1 MKPLEEL
8 FKQIGTYPEYGIAY
22 NIKGLEEIRFWDT
35 NMTETVID
43 EVPSDLARGIYIF
56 SYQDGELISLRRTA

>member
-8 FKQIGTYPEYGIAY
+8 FKQIGTFPEYGIAY

-43 EVPSDLARGIYIF
+43 QVPSGLARGIYIF
-56 SYQDGELISLRRTA
+56 SYQHGELVFLRRTA